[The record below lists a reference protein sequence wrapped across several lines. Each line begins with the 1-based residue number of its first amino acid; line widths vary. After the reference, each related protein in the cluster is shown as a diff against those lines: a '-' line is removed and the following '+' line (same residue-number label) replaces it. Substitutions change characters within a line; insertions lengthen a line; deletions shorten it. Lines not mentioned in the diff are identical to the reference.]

1 MQVRELVQ
9 GTPAGCGPDTTVSQ
23 AAQMMVDLG
32 IGSLAVYKD
41 GAMVGIFT
49 ERDVVRA
56 AADSGDTEI
65 EPVDRWMTPDP
76 DTVDVE
82 VEVDD
87 AAAWM
92 LAVGYRHLPI
102 TENGLLVGVASMK
115 DVLWGVVEEM
125 G

>member
-9 GTPAGCGPDTTVSQ
+9 GTPAGCAPSTTVTQ

-41 GAMVGIFT
+41 GGMIGIFT

-56 AADSGDTEI
+56 AADTGDTKS
-65 EPVDRWMTPDP
+65 EPVERWMTPDP

-102 TENGLLVGVASMK
+102 TENGELVGVASMK

-125 G
+125 S

>member
-1 MQVRELVQ
+1 MQVRALVQ
-9 GTPAGCGPDTTVSQ
+9 GTPAGCAPSTSVTQ

-56 AADSGDTEI
+56 TAGTSHTDR

-102 TENGLLVGVASMK
+102 TEDGALVGVASMK

-125 G
+125 S

>member
-9 GTPAGCGPDTTVSQ
+9 GTPAGCAPSTSVTQ

-41 GAMVGIFT
+41 GSMIGIFT

-56 AADSGDTEI
+56 AAESVETDS
-65 EPVDRWMTPDP
+65 EPVERWMTPDP

-102 TENGLLVGVASMK
+102 TENGDLVGVASMK
-115 DVLWGVVEEM
+115 DVLWGIVEEM

>member
-9 GTPAGCGPDTTVSQ
+9 GTPAGCAPSTTVTA
-23 AAQMMVDLG
+23 AAQMMVDLA

-41 GAMVGIFT
+41 GRMIGIFT

-56 AADSGDTEI
+56 AADVGDTHA
-65 EPVDRWMTPDP
+65 EPVERWMTPDP

-82 VEVDD
+82 VDVDD

-102 TENGLLVGVASMK
+102 TENGELVGVASMK

-125 G
+125 S

>member
-1 MQVRELVQ
+1 MQVRDLVQ
-9 GTPAGCGPDTTVSQ
+9 GTPAGCAPSTSVTQ
-23 AAQMMVDLG
+23 ATQMMVDLG

-41 GAMVGIFT
+41 GVMIGIFT

-56 AADSGDTEI
+56 AAEGGAAISEAV
-65 EPVDRWMTPDP
+65 ERWMTPDP

-102 TENGLLVGVASMK
+102 TENGELVGIASMK